1 MTYTFEFRG
10 SIVVSISACH
20 AEDPGSIPGRGVFR
34 FWRAATPALDA
45 HTCLRAA
52 RWRRVRPGFFAV
64 PVWQWRGSLGSTCLL
79 SNSVLESV
87 PPSNRILLF
96 APPTEGGISRGA
108 REACRAAHLRRS
120 NGCGTSA
127 GVLPWSPLWTAG
139 AAGLLRLARVAVA
152 RVGLTAHYVPPFP
165 WALGSTCLLSNSV
178 LECVPPSNR

>member
-1 MTYTFEFRG
+1 MACPRG
-10 SIVVSISACH
+10 CWCAWYH
-20 AEDPGSIPGRGVFR
+20 ANMRTRGAT
-34 FWRAATPALDA
+34 AAYAMA
-45 HTCLRAA
+45 AA
-52 RWRRVRPGFFAV
+52 RA
-64 PVWQWRGSLGSTCLL
+64 
-79 SNSVLESV
+79 
-87 PPSNRILLF
+87 
-96 APPTEGGISRGA
+96 
-108 REACRAAHLRRS
+108 ACRAAHHRRS

>member
-1 MTYTFEFRG
+1 MAPRQGNLKSKPLPVIQFRG

-79 SNSVLESV
+79 SNSVLDGF
-87 PPSNRILLF
+87 PSSNGILLF
-96 APPTEGGISRGA
+96 APLTEGAISRGMLTVSTFA
-108 REACRAAHLRRS
+108 RA
-120 NGCGTSA
+120 T
-127 GVLPWSPLWTAG
+127 PQ
-139 AAGLLRLARVAVA
+139 
-152 RVGLTAHYVPPFP
+152 
-165 WALGSTCLLSNSV
+165 
-178 LECVPPSNR
+178 